1 MVEFLRGQWKDL
13 TNMIDPFSIML
24 MEGFFV
30 VPLVMAAMFYPL
42 EVLIGVVAVLLV
54 GLAVFETIEWMQH
67 HPHHPKHRR
76 PTSSSW
82 HYPL

>member
-30 VPLVMAAMFYPL
+30 VPLVMAALFYPL

-54 GLAVFETIEWMQH
+54 GLAVFETIEWMRH
-67 HPHHPKHRR
+67 HPHHPKHRQ
-76 PTSSSW
+76 PTSGW
-82 HYPL
+82 HLPL

>member
-30 VPLVMAAMFYPL
+30 VPLVMAALFYPL
-42 EVLIGVVAVLLV
+42 QVLIGVVAVLLL
-54 GLAVFETIEWMQH
+54 GLAVFETIEWMRH
-67 HPHHPKHRR
+67 HPHHAKQRR
-76 PTSSSW
+76 PDTGW
-82 HYPL
+82 HLPL

>member
-13 TNMIDPFSIML
+13 TNMVDPFSIML

-42 EVLIGVVAVLLV
+42 EVLVGIVAVLLV
-54 GLAVFETIEWMQH
+54 GLAAFETIEWMRH
-67 HPHHPKHRR
+67 HPHHPKHRQ
-76 PTSSSW
+76 PTSGW
-82 HYPL
+82 HLPL

>member
-42 EVLIGVVAVLLV
+42 QVLIGVVAVLLL
-54 GLAVFETIEWMQH
+54 GLAVFETIEWMRH
-67 HPHHPKHRR
+67 HPHHAKQRR
-76 PTSSSW
+76 PDTGW
-82 HYPL
+82 HLPL

>member
-30 VPLVMAAMFYPL
+30 VPLVMAALFYPL
-42 EVLIGVVAVLLV
+42 QVLIGVVAVLLL
-54 GLAVFETIEWMQH
+54 GLAVFETIEWMRH
-67 HPHHPKHRR
+67 HPHHPKARHH
-76 PTSSSW
+76 TSDGW
-82 HYPL
+82 HLPL

>member
-30 VPLVMAAMFYPL
+30 VPLVMAALFYPL
-42 EVLIGVVAVLLV
+42 QVLIGVVAVLLL
-54 GLAVFETIEWMQH
+54 GLAVFETIEWMRH
-67 HPHHPKHRR
+67 HPHHAKHRR
-76 PTSSSW
+76 PDTGW
-82 HYPL
+82 HLPL